1 MGFFDRFERF
11 LDDVI
16 FLPDDVR
23 ESLAT
28 ADAALEA
35 ELFEEASTLY
45 REILA
50 TRPLPRA
57 LVGLAHARRGIGDRD
72 GMLEALAEARRA
84 LPEDAELALWMARA
98 CLDAERHA
106 DAVTAARDAARL
118 VVSDGGEPFAEACT
132 LAARA
137 EQRGGRPDRA
147 VRELRKALASA
158 PTPERRVLLVE
169 VLASAGHVGAARSAA
184 LELTPDELDAGVALR
199 LGRALVEIGALDA
212 AEPILESASAKG
224 AGEAGVALSGL
235 ALGRGDT
242 RDAELRA
249 RRAIASGVGAPA
261 FVALANALAAE
272 ARDDDAAEALL
283 VAASMAQS
291 PTLLARAATTAPRET
306 LRAWIERGELAP
318 SDALEELRAFAEGH
332 DVGTPTTPRGWLAH
346 AMAALDRSAPTEAL
360 TALDAW
366 DVARATVEIARSDEA
381 LAAELRRRALR
392 AAWRTGEDL
401 DLAAAIDAVT
411 RFSEEHALSDVARR
425 ARALR
430 DELDR
435 PLLLAVLGEFNAGK
449 STLINAFIGAEVAP
463 MGIVPTT
470 ATLNVLRGGAERRVR
485 LVLHDGSTRE
495 GGYEQLAAL
504 LEEAESTGVDRAEI
518 VLPSE
523 TLERVWI
530 LDAPGTN
537 ALDPKH
543 EELAKEAARRAD
555 AVLWIFD
562 AAQAGKQSET
572 RMHQELRARGR
583 LVVPVLNKVDRLKP
597 GELDEVCTVV
607 RAGFGAEPLAVSARK
622 ALRARVTGDDVAY
635 TESGF
640 PRLLEALDAIV
651 FGRARELKRAA
662 CAGRLAE
669 ALEAALSTEQE
680 RAERHVHA
688 RTVALDARERL
699 LRLGPDLLL
708 AIDDA
713 LRAYEREL
721 DEAFEAAA
729 HEVLGFVR
737 PRASRLSR
745 HGAHAEDRAF
755 LADLLERRL
764 RDAIERCERRLLAQ
778 ARARLAQADGEG
790 DEVTERLRTSLRTAL
805 ATHWGYQ
812 RGVLEGGALRRFFDE
827 VLPRAEL
834 DVAVLGTALA
844 RGRVDSRAEL
854 RPALVEALELVQRE
868 RVEARE
874 GEVRALDDARRREA
888 ERVFGPLRALHE
900 VLREVAPKG
909 RESEQG

>member
-106 DAVTAARDAARL
+106 DAAAAARDAARL

-137 EQRGGRPDRA
+137 EQLGGRPDRA

-158 PTPERRVLLVE
+158 PTPERRLLLVE
-169 VLASAGHVGAARSAA
+169 VLARAGHVGAARSAA

-212 AEPILESASAKG
+212 AEPILESALAKG

-242 RDAELRA
+242 REAELRA
-249 RRAIASGVGAPA
+249 RRAVASGVGAPA

-272 ARDDDAAEALL
+272 GHDDDAAEALL

-318 SDALEELRAFAEGH
+318 SEALEELRAFAEGGE
-332 DVGTPTTPRGWLAH
+332 VSTPTTPRGWLAR
-346 AMAALDRSAPTEAL
+346 AMATLDRNAPTEAL
-360 TALDAW
+360 AALDAW

-495 GGYEQLAAL
+495 GGYEQLASL

-597 GELDEVCTVV
+597 GELDEVCAVV

-622 ALRARVTGDDVAY
+622 ALRARVTGDDAAY

-640 PRLLEALDAIV
+640 PRLLETLDAIV

-680 RAERHVHA
+680 RAERHADA
-688 RTVALDARERL
+688 RAVALEARERL

-778 ARARLAQADGEG
+778 ARARLAQADGDG
-790 DEVTERLRTSLRTAL
+790 DAVTERLRTSLRTAL

-868 RVEARE
+868 RVEVRE
-874 GEVRALDDARRREA
+874 GEVRALDDTRRREA

-909 RESEQG
+909 HESEQG

>member
-11 LDDVI
+11 LDDVL

-35 ELFEEASTLY
+35 ELFEEASSLY

-50 TRPLPRA
+50 SRPLPRA
-57 LVGLAHARRGIGDRD
+57 LVGLAHARRGLGDRD

-106 DAVTAARDAARL
+106 DAAAAARDAARL

-137 EQRGGRPDRA
+137 EQLGGRPDRA

-158 PTPERRVLLVE
+158 PTTERRLLLVE
-169 VLASAGHVGAARSAA
+169 VLARAGHVGAARSAA

-199 LGRALVEIGALDA
+199 LGRALVELGALDA
-212 AEPILESASAKG
+212 AEPILESALAKG

-235 ALGRGDT
+235 ALGRGDS

-272 ARDDDAAEALL
+272 GRDDDAAEALL
-283 VAASMAQS
+283 VAASTSQS
-291 PTLLARAATTAPRET
+291 PALLARAATTAPRET
-306 LRAWIERGELAP
+306 LRAWFARGELAP
-318 SDALEELRAFAEGH
+318 SEALDELRAFAEGR
-332 DVGTPTTPRGWLAH
+332 DVGAPTTPRGWLAR
-346 AMAALDRSAPTEAL
+346 AMAALDRSAPTDAL
-360 TALDAW
+360 AALDAW
-366 DVARATVEIARSDEA
+366 DVARATVEIARADES

-495 GGYEQLAAL
+495 GGYEQLASL

-572 RMHQELRARGR
+572 RMHEELRARGR

-597 GELDEVCTVV
+597 GELDEVCAVV

-622 ALRARVTGDDVAY
+622 ALRARVAGDDAAY
-635 TESGF
+635 AESGF
-640 PRLLEALDAIV
+640 PRFLDALDGIV
-651 FGRARELKRAA
+651 FGRARELKREA

-669 ALEAALSTEQE
+669 ALEAALATEQE
-680 RAERHVHA
+680 RAERHAHA
-688 RTVALDARERL
+688 RTVALEARERL

-721 DEAFEAAA
+721 DEAFDAAA

-778 ARARLAQADGEG
+778 ARARLGQADGDGEA
-790 DEVTERLRTSLRTAL
+790 VTDRLRASLRTAL

-844 RGRVDSRAEL
+844 RGRVDSRTEL

-868 RVEARE
+868 RVEVRE

-909 RESEQG
+909 RASEPA